1 LDYSV
6 SCDYGSHLLPRFKNL
21 QLWETA
27 LTHRSYANEHSEALE
42 DNERLEFLG
51 DAVLG
56 FLVGKL
62 LYETYPRMREGD
74 LSRLRS
80 RLVNNE
86 HQLAQFALNLDLDQY
101 LRLGKG
107 AEKDGARHNP
117 EVLSDTLEAVIGA
130 YFLDSGLEAV
140 QAFIEPLFAEVA
152 TKVASSDE
160 LDENYK
166 GRFQEWALAYV
177 GEIPRYYVV
186 KETGEDH
193 AKEFTVEVRI
203 GKKVYGVGVA
213 ESKKTAE
220 KRAAKAALQDA
231 GKN

>member
-1 LDYSV
+1 MPQQ
-6 SCDYGSHLLPRFKNL
+6 LPDFKDC

-27 LTHRSYANEHSEALE
+27 CTHRSYFNEHPEVPE

-62 LYETYPRMREGD
+62 LYQKYPQMREGE

-86 HQLAQFALNLDLDQY
+86 HQLAEFALSLNLDQH

-107 AEKDGARHNP
+107 AEKEGTRQNP
-117 EVLSDTLEAVIGA
+117 DVLSDTLEAVIGA
-130 YFLDSGLEAV
+130 YFLDAGIDAV
-140 QAFIEPLFAEVA
+140 EQFIEPLFSAIAEQVTA
-152 TKVASSDE
+152 TSE
-160 LDENYK
+160 LDQNYK
-166 GRFQEWALAYV
+166 GQLQEWALAYC
-177 GEIPRYYVV
+177 GLIPRYFIRQ
-186 KETGEDH
+186 ETGADH

-203 GKKVYGVGVA
+203 GSEVYGVGVG
-213 ESKKTAE
+213 ESKKSAE
-220 KRAAKAALQDA
+220 KRAAKAALEAQNA
-231 GKN
+231 GGGEN

>member
-1 LDYSV
+1 MKQK
-6 SCDYGSHLLPRFKNL
+6 LPTFQNH

-27 LTHRSYANEHSEALE
+27 CTHRSYVNEHPEVEE

-62 LYETYPRMREGD
+62 LYLQYPQMREGE

-86 HQLAQFALNLDLDQY
+86 HQLAEFALSLNLDQH

-107 AEKDGARHNP
+107 AEKEGTRQNP

-140 QAFIEPLFAEVA
+140 QTLIDPLFRAIAEQVTA
-152 TKVASSDE
+152 TAE
-160 LDENYK
+160 LDQNYK
-166 GRFQEWALAYV
+166 GQLQEWALAHC
-177 GEIPRYYVV
+177 GLIPRYFIREE
-186 KETGEDH
+186 KGEDH

-203 GKKVYGVGVA
+203 GNQVYGVGVG
-213 ESKKTAE
+213 ESKKAAE
-220 KRAAKAALQDA
+220 KRAAKAALEA
-231 GKN
+231 NAR

>member
-1 LDYSV
+1 MSPQ
-6 SCDYGSHLLPRFKNL
+6 LPQFKDI

-27 LTHRSYANEHSEALE
+27 CTHRSYFNEHPAVQE

-62 LYETYPRMREGD
+62 LYQKYPQMREGE

-86 HQLAQFALNLDLDQY
+86 HQLAEFALSLNLDQH

-107 AEKDGARHNP
+107 AEKEGTRQNP
-117 EVLSDTLEAVIGA
+117 DVLSDTLEAVIGA
-130 YFLDSGLEAV
+130 YFLDAGIEAV
-140 QAFIEPLFAEVA
+140 EQFIEPLFSAIAEQVTA
-152 TKVASSDE
+152 TTE
-160 LDENYK
+160 LDQNYK
-166 GRFQEWALAYV
+166 GQLQEWALADC
-177 GEIPRYYVV
+177 GLIPRYLIRQ
-186 KETGEDH
+186 ETGADH

-203 GKKVYGVGVA
+203 GNEVYGVGVG
-213 ESKKTAE
+213 ESKKAAE
-220 KRAAKAALQDA
+220 KRAAKAALDA
-231 GKN
+231 NRET

>member
-1 LDYSV
+1 MEQK
-6 SCDYGSHLLPRFKNL
+6 LPTFQNH

-27 LTHRSYANEHSEALE
+27 CTHRSYLNEHPEVEE

-62 LYETYPRMREGD
+62 LYLQYPQMREGE

-86 HQLAQFALNLDLDQY
+86 HQLAEFALSLNLDQH

-107 AEKDGARHNP
+107 AEKEGTRQNP

-140 QAFIEPLFAEVA
+140 QTLIDPLFRAIAEQVTA
-152 TKVASSDE
+152 TAE
-160 LDENYK
+160 LDQNYK
-166 GRFQEWALAYV
+166 GQLQEWALAHC
-177 GEIPRYYVV
+177 GLIPRYLIREE
-186 KETGEDH
+186 KGEDH

-203 GKKVYGVGVA
+203 GNQVYGVGVG
-213 ESKKTAE
+213 ESKKAAE
-220 KRAAKAALQDA
+220 KRAAKAALEA
-231 GKN
+231 NAR

>member
-1 LDYSV
+1 MS
-6 SCDYGSHLLPRFKNL
+6 LPAL
-21 QLWETA
+21 QLPSFKDSRLLDHA
-27 LTHRSYANEHSEALE
+27 LTHRSYFNEHPDVE
-42 DNERLEFLG
+42 DDNQRLEFLG

-62 LYETYPRMREGD
+62 LYETYPQMREGE

-86 HQLAQFALNLDLDQY
+86 HQLAEFALSLKLDQY

-107 AEKDGARHNP
+107 AEKDGTRHNP

-130 YFLDSGLEAV
+130 YFLDSGIEAV
-140 QAFIEPLFAEVA
+140 QAFIEPFFASIAAEVTTTA
-152 TKVASSDE
+152 E
-160 LDENYK
+160 LDQNYK
-166 GRFQEWALAYV
+166 GRLQEWALAYC
-177 GEIPRYYVV
+177 GEIPRYFIVNEV
-186 KETGEDH
+186 GPDH

-203 GKKVYGVGVA
+203 DRKVYGVGVG

-220 KRAAKAALQDA
+220 KRAAKEALSRI
-231 GKN
+231 NN

>member
-1 LDYSV
+1 MTMPQQ
-6 SCDYGSHLLPRFKNL
+6 LPRFQNT

-27 LTHRSYANEHSEALE
+27 CTHRSYFNEHPEVEE

-62 LYETYPRMREGD
+62 LYQKYPQMREGE

-86 HQLAQFALNLDLDQY
+86 HQLAQFALSLNLNQH

-107 AEKDGARHNP
+107 AEKEGTRQNP
-117 EVLSDTLEAVIGA
+117 EVLSDMFEAVIGA
-130 YFLDSGLEAV
+130 YFLDSGIEAV
-140 QAFIEPLFAEVA
+140 QAFIEPLFSAIAEQVTA
-152 TKVASSDE
+152 RSE
-160 LDENYK
+160 LDQNYK
-166 GRFQEWALAYV
+166 GQLQEWALAEF
-177 GEIPRYYVV
+177 GLIPRYFLR
-186 KETGEDH
+186 KATGADH

-203 GKKVYGVGVA
+203 GNQVYGVGVG
-213 ESKKTAE
+213 ESKKAAE
-220 KRAAKAALQDA
+220 KRAAQAALRAKAQA
-231 GKN
+231 

>member
-1 LDYSV
+1 MTLQQRQLPSFNDT
-6 SCDYGSHLLPRFKNL
+6 HLWQK
-21 QLWETA
+21 A
-27 LTHRSYANEHSEALE
+27 LTHRSYFNEHSEVEE

-62 LYETYPRMREGD
+62 LYKTYPQMREGE

-86 HQLAQFALNLDLDQY
+86 HQLAEIALSLSLDQY
-101 LRLGKG
+101 LYLGKG
-107 AEKDGARHNP
+107 AEKDGTRQNP

-130 YFLDSGLEAV
+130 YFLDSGIDAV
-140 QAFIEPLFAEVA
+140 QEFIEPFFASIAENVTA
-152 TKVASSDE
+152 TSE

-166 GRFQEWALAYV
+166 GRLQEWALAYF
-177 GEIPRYYVV
+177 GKIPRYFIV

-193 AKEFTVEVRI
+193 AKEFTAEVWI
-203 GKKVYGVGVA
+203 GNQVYGVGVG
-213 ESKKTAE
+213 ESKKAAE
-220 KRAAKAALQDA
+220 KRAAKAALNQ
-231 GKN
+231 

>member
-1 LDYSV
+1 MEQK
-6 SCDYGSHLLPRFKNL
+6 LPTFQNH

-27 LTHRSYANEHSEALE
+27 CTHRSYLNEHPEVAE

-62 LYETYPRMREGD
+62 LYLQYPQMREGE

-86 HQLAQFALNLDLDQY
+86 HQLAQFALNLNLDQY
-101 LRLGKG
+101 VRLGKG
-107 AEKDGARHNP
+107 AEKEGTRQNP

-140 QAFIEPLFAEVA
+140 QTLLDPLFRAIAEQVTA
-152 TKVASSDE
+152 TTD
-160 LDENYK
+160 LDQNYK
-166 GRFQEWALAYV
+166 GQLQEWALAYS
-177 GEIPRYYVV
+177 GLIPRYFVREE
-186 KETGEDH
+186 KGEAH

-203 GKKVYGVGVA
+203 GNQLYGVGVG
-213 ESKKTAE
+213 ESKKAAE
-220 KRAAKAALQDA
+220 KRAAKAALEANA
-231 GKN
+231 GQSSIH